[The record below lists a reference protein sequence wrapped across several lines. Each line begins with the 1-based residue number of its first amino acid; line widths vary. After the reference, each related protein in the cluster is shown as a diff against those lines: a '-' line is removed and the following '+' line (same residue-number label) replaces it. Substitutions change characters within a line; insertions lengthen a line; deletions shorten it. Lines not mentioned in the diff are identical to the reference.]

1 MSDNKRPFWQEFILQ
16 GFAPTMAFAGVVVS
30 LRPDL
35 LGQKEKTITI
45 ARMEERPTG
54 DEKLPPRP
62 LDSIPDFQEIEPT
75 SSTELSYEINSY
87 EFHWPSVSAIGA
99 FIAGTILLVQII
111 KLYRNWK

>member
-35 LGQKEKTITI
+35 LGKKEKSITI
-45 ARMEERPTG
+45 ARMEERSTG
-54 DEKLPPRP
+54 DEKLPAPIDGLP
-62 LDSIPDFQEIEPT
+62 SFEGIEPT
-75 SSTELSYEINSY
+75 SSIELPYEINSY
-87 EFHWPSVSAIGA
+87 EFQWPSVSAIGA
-99 FIAGTILLVQII
+99 FIAGAILLVQII

>member
-1 MSDNKRPFWQEFILQ
+1 MSDSKRPFWQEFLLQ

-35 LGQKEKTITI
+35 LGGAKEKTVTI
-45 ARMEERPTG
+45 ARMEEREGNDRAPASTR
-54 DEKLPPRP
+54 ELP
-62 LDSIPDFQEIEPT
+62 SFEGIEPT
-75 SSTELSYEINSY
+75 GSTEIPIEINSY
-87 EFHWPSVSAIGA
+87 YEFQWPSVSAIGA